1 MVVPDEGRLVDAL
14 AEGRLEEV
22 PVPTRPLVPT
32 VGLEL
37 AVGLVVPTLGRVVE
51 LLLPTRPVEALPD
64 AVGRVLALPLIE
76 PVAVRPDTEA
86 PLCTPLVA

>member
-1 MVVPDEGRLVDAL
+1 MVPVEGRLVEAL
-14 AEGRLEEV
+14 AEGRLEEA

-37 AVGLVVPTLGRVVE
+37 VVGLVVPTLGRVVE
-51 LLLPTRPVEALPD
+51 VLPTRPVEALPD
-64 AVGRVLALPLIE
+64 AVGRVLAVPLIE

-86 PLCTPLVA
+86 PLCIPLVA

>member
-1 MVVPDEGRLVDAL
+1 MVPVEGRLVEAL
-14 AEGRLEEV
+14 AEGRLEEA

-37 AVGLVVPTLGRVVE
+37 VVGLVVPTLGRVVE
-51 LLLPTRPVEALPD
+51 VLPTRPVEALPD
-64 AVGRVLALPLIE
+64 AVGRVLAVPLIE

-86 PLCTPLVA
+86 PFCIPLVL